1 MGSFSFGEVFTI
13 LLVVLIIFG
22 PKRLPELARRIGQ
35 LLAKA
40 RSAVQD
46 FTATVQ
52 QEYGEEASTIS
63 GVVSE
68 VDGIRR
74 DIGSAFGAVGG
85 SSTRPSS
92 DDRPLAGRS
101 PNRPDDAV
109 ADDGPADAAITDV
122 TAFDDEWPTSKPPG
136 GAGE

>member
-1 MGSFSFGEVFTI
+1 MGSFSFGEIFTI

-35 LLAKA
+35 MLAKA

-52 QEYGEEASTIS
+52 QEYGEEASAITGI
-63 GVVSE
+63 VSE

-74 DIGSAFGAVGG
+74 DIGSAMGAVSG
-85 SSTRPSS
+85 SAQQPSPH
-92 DDRPLAGRS
+92 DTPLAARS
-101 PNRPDDAV
+101 PN
-109 ADDGPADAAITDV
+109 GPGEVTDEAGITDV
-122 TAFDDEWPTSKPPG
+122 TAFDDADWPADDERQ
-136 GAGE
+136 GADE